1 MKEIYTDLEEVIKNK
16 LPDPTHNAKIIYVD
30 NNGDVV
36 AETIKNMIELTLT
49 FKDEEQLEN
58 GNFQIKWKND
68 TQEITTQSFI
78 FVITKEQDLLDILDI
93 NQFKSI
99 KIKTI

>member
-1 MKEIYTDLEEVIKNK
+1 MKEIYTDLEELINK
-16 LPDPTHNAKIIYVD
+16 KFPDPTLNAKIVYVD

-78 FVITKEQDLLDILDI
+78 FVITKEQDLLDIIDP

-99 KIKTI
+99 KIKKI

>member
-16 LPDPTHNAKIIYVD
+16 LPDPTHDAKIIYVD

-78 FVITKEQDLLDILDI
+78 FVITKEQDLLDIIDP

-99 KIKTI
+99 KIKKI